1 MAAFRWVR
9 LLLGV
14 AMLVA
19 GLALLLSPAYA
30 QSPEEQVYVLTYDGD
45 IGPNAERYFSR
56 GIEMAEVDG
65 AALVVIKLDTPGGSL
80 SSTEKIV
87 ERLLGAEVPVA
98 VYVYPPGA
106 FAASAGTFVTA
117 AANFAVMAEGTSI
130 GAASPVAADGEDLPD
145 TLSEKAINITVA
157 MAEGI
162 AEKRGRDKEA
172 LTKTITES
180 EAYTA
185 SVAVEVG
192 LVDFVAVNIQDLLEQ
207 LDGRETETALGT
219 VTMRTAGLVEREVDR
234 NLAEKFFSFVANP
247 NVIGLLLT
255 FGSIGL
261 FVELLNPGLIVPGVV
276 GALALIVG
284 LVALGALPFN
294 WAGVV
299 LLGLAAILIFLEI
312 QVPGIGFLGVGGVIA
327 FVLGALLLFSV
338 GEPDWPGAPVL
349 RISFWLVAILSGMMA
364 FFALVI
370 VGAVVRTR
378 KLKYASSVELLIGQT
393 GQVLSE
399 LNPVG
404 NVQLKSETWSAVS
417 SGEGSIGV
425 GDKVEV
431 VEVDGLTIK
440 VRKA

>member
-1 MAAFRWVR
+1 M
-9 LLLGV
+9 
-14 AMLVA
+14 VA
-19 GLALLLSPAYA
+19 GLALLLSPAFA
-30 QSPEEQVYVLTYDGD
+30 QSPEEQVYVLTYDGAID
-45 IGPNAERYFSR
+45 PNAERYFSR

-65 AALVVIKLDTPGGSL
+65 APLVVIKLDTPGGSL

-172 LTKTITES
+172 LTKTITEA

-192 LVDFVAVNIQDLLEQ
+192 LVDFVAVDMQDLLEQ

-219 VTMRTAGLVEREVDR
+219 VTMRTAGLVEREVEM

-312 QVPGIGFLGVGGVIA
+312 QVPGIGFLGVGGSDRVC
-327 FVLGALLLFSV
+327 VGGA
-338 GEPDWPGAPVL
+338 A
-349 RISFWLVAILSGMMA
+349 AILGW
-364 FFALVI
+364 
-370 VGAVVRTR
+370 GAGLAGGPGTQDQFLARGHTLRDDGVLCAGDRRGDGKDAKAEVCLECGATYRADGTSAHGVEPRGERTAEKR
-378 KLKYASSVELLIGQT
+378 DVEC
-393 GQVLSE
+393 
-399 LNPVG
+399 
-404 NVQLKSETWSAVS
+404 
-417 SGEGSIGV
+417 GV
-425 GDKVEV
+425 GGGGVNR
-431 VEVDGLTIK
+431 GG
-440 VRKA
+440 